1 MIRAKANAK
10 GLQRQLART
19 EGATRAATRRT
30 LNKVIAQCFTLTLRT
45 VSKATGLTQKKLREY
60 MHTDRADFG
69 DLSASVQV
77 FAHTFNVASF
87 AGRQTKK
94 GVSAAAWGM
103 RKVYPG
109 TFLVNGKTAMHR
121 IGKSRYPIE
130 PIWGPRITREYVR
143 ESTDE
148 QLKALVAS
156 KYGPTMK
163 HELDFALGRI
173 GLKAE

>member
-1 MIRAKANAK
+1 MD
-10 GLQRQLART
+10 
-19 EGATRAATRRT
+19 
-30 LNKVIAQCFTLTLRT
+30 
-45 VSKATGLTQKKLREY
+45 
-60 MHTDRADFG
+60 TDRADQG
-69 DLSASVQV
+69 DLSAAVQTR
-77 FAHTFNVASF
+77 AHTFNVASF

-94 GVSAAAWGM
+94 GVSAAAWGI

-109 TFLVNGKTAMHR
+109 TFLLHGRTAMHR
-121 IGKSRYPIE
+121 TGKSRYPIE

-148 QLKALVAS
+148 KLKALVAS

-173 GLKAE
+173 GLKTE